1 MPNINQLNKVK
12 FLTSC
17 ANIDQIPKDL
27 KNQIVFCGRS
37 NVGKS
42 SLINSL
48 CNNKNLCKTSSTP
61 GKTTLINF
69 FETKDFYIV
78 DLPGYGFANKSK
90 KEVNSWKGLI
100 EDYFKNNKNIS
111 LVFLLIDIRHSPSNL
126 DKQMNTYL
134 NDLNLYTNIILTK
147 SDKLS
152 KQKSNN
158 QKKLILEELN
168 FNNYDN
174 YITVSSVNKS
184 GIDAVKNKI
193 VTTSLY

>member
-1 MPNINQLNKVK
+1 MPNPNQLNKVK

-69 FETKDFYIV
+69 FEAKDFYIV

-90 KEVNSWKGLI
+90 KEVNSWKALI

-111 LVFLLIDIRHSPSNL
+111 LVFLLIDIRHNPFNL

-134 NDLNLYTNIILTK
+134 KDLNLYTNIILTK

-158 QKKLILEELN
+158 QKKIILKELN

-174 YITVSSVNKS
+174 CITVSSVNKS
-184 GIDAVKNKI
+184 GIDVVKNKI

>member
-1 MPNINQLNKVK
+1 MPNPNQLNKVK

-69 FETKDFYIV
+69 FEAKDFYIV

-90 KEVNSWKGLI
+90 KEVNS
-100 EDYFKNNKNIS
+100 
-111 LVFLLIDIRHSPSNL
+111 
-126 DKQMNTYL
+126 
-134 NDLNLYTNIILTK
+134 
-147 SDKLS
+147 
-152 KQKSNN
+152 
-158 QKKLILEELN
+158 
-168 FNNYDN
+168 
-174 YITVSSVNKS
+174 
-184 GIDAVKNKI
+184 
-193 VTTSLY
+193 